1 MFLLLVISGKGKKMK
16 QKKSYEVSEEKVEI
30 LDREASEGLIEI
42 VIF

>member
-1 MFLLLVISGKGKKMK
+1 MK

-42 VIF
+42 GIL